1 LSRDRFPHYK
11 PSGIERL
18 IMGNKTI
25 KLSDKGE
32 YHPIALEQLPRNVRA
47 AVIDLSAR
55 NPVCDILVDQ
65 AGMLYRIHLTAPA
78 NLSIDVL
85 AVA

>member
-1 LSRDRFPHYK
+1 
-11 PSGIERL
+11 
-18 IMGNKTI
+18 MGNKTI

-32 YHPIALEQLPRNVRA
+32 YRAIALEQLPRNVRA
-47 AVIDLSAR
+47 AVTDLSAK
-55 NPVCDILVDQ
+55 NPVADILVDQ

-78 NLSIDVL
+78 NLYVDVL